1 MIGTFK
7 YSAFALNLIRSIR
20 EKHERKDV
28 EIHLFSDN
36 CVRNA
41 ELTYESINF
50 HTVTHEEWPFST
62 LNRFKY
68 ILSKQNLYRGSHLI
82 YIDADALLRGD
93 LTEILTSQEVN
104 FVAHPGYWRP
114 PRLIPFFHKKTS
126 ATWEDRPNQ
135 LSYVSPQK
143 RGEYVCGGVWF
154 GPREEILKMCQIVQ
168 ELHLKDLKMNRIPI
182 WHDESYVNWFN
193 ANYKCSTENPRFA
206 YVKSYSH
213 LSKLKPVIEV
223 IDKPKNWTRD

>member
-1 MIGTFK
+1 
-7 YSAFALNLIRSIR
+7 
-20 EKHERKDV
+20 
-28 EIHLFSDN
+28 
-36 CVRNA
+36 
-41 ELTYESINF
+41 
-50 HTVTHEEWPFST
+50 
-62 LNRFKY
+62 
-68 ILSKQNLYRGSHLI
+68 
-82 YIDADALLRGD
+82 LLRGD

-114 PRLIPFFHKKTS
+114 PKLIPFFHKKTS
-126 ATWEDRPNQ
+126 AIWEDKPNQ
-135 LSYVSPQK
+135 LSYVSPKK

-168 ELHLKDLKMNRIPI
+168 ELHLEDLKMNQIPI

-223 IDKPKNWTRD
+223 LDKPKNWRRD